1 MEKAIMKPATF
12 PYMYQYRG
20 GKKKK
25 KVDALKTTWQ
35 IN

>member
-25 KVDALKTTWQ
+25 LMHLKLH
-35 IN
+35 NK

>member
-20 GKKKK
+20 GKNK